1 MKNAMPK
8 SEIIPI
14 FEASDDSVQ
23 HSCAF
28 EFVPNSKR
36 PREIYVVFDGQ
47 RIATRGVCLA
57 TGEPG
62 WLPLIEGYEVTDEAF
77 NAISVFFGSKRLH

>member
-1 MKNAMPK
+1 MSK
-8 SEIIPI
+8 SEILPCWPARPDVDGGA
-14 FEASDDSVQ
+14 FHRCS
-23 HSCAF
+23 F

-47 RIATRGVCLA
+47 RIAQRGIRLA

-62 WLPLIEGYEVTDEAF
+62 WMPLIDGYEVLDEAPDVI
-77 NAISVFFGSKRLH
+77 AVFFGGQRVH